1 MHKPAE
7 VARAFM
13 IESGVDLQVAKVTFE
28 NQIYSRTIFSAQQ
41 CMEKIVKGALAA
53 KGIFTTDHHISSLFS
68 AVYSQELPEMD
79 KLVEAIDSL
88 EQYGARARFPLY
100 RRGDLPIWIP
110 SREYGEEHALKALK
124 KAELVFE
131 TLKPDLEKTFPG

>member
-1 MHKPAE
+1 MHKPCE
-7 VARAFM
+7 VARAFR
-13 IESGVDLQVAKVTFE
+13 IESEVDLDVAKITFE
-28 NQIYSRTIFSAQQ
+28 KEIYSRTIFFAQQ
-41 CMEKIVKGALAA
+41 CMEKIVKAALAA

-68 AVYSQELPEMD
+68 AVYSEEISEID

-110 SREYGEEHALKALK
+110 SREYSKDHAGVALR
-124 KAELVFE
+124 KAELVFSA
-131 TLKPDLEKTFPG
+131 LKSDLEKRFG

>member
-1 MHKPAE
+1 MHKPNN
-7 VARAFM
+7 VARAFL
-13 IESGVDLQVAKVTFE
+13 IESEVDLEVAKLTFE
-28 NQIYSRTIFSAQQ
+28 NQIFSRTIFFAQQ
-41 CMEKIVKGALAA
+41 CMEKVVKAALAA

-68 AVYSQELPEMD
+68 AVYSGELSETE

-110 SREYGEEHALKALK
+110 SREYNQDHAGVALK
-124 KAELVFE
+124 KAELVFGV
-131 TLKPDLEKTFPG
+131 LKPALEKLTA